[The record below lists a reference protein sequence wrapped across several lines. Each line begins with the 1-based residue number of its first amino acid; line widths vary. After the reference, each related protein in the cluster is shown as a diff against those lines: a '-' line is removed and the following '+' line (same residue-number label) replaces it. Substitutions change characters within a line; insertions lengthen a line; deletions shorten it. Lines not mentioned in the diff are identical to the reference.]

1 MIYYTWAFKRQV
13 AFALLS
19 LTLGHLFDHIPEQN
33 SARAH
38 FLWSQSCFWQ
48 QLFCPTAGSS
58 RLLSKDKMNY
68 SGVQASLLSSSQISY
83 GMKPKQQVKNKKII
97 GVTLNLLR
105 IDSAVA
111 YKWMV
116 ILSDHCLCACHW
128 QMFFN

>member
-1 MIYYTWAFKRQV
+1 
-13 AFALLS
+13 
-19 LTLGHLFDHIPEQN
+19 
-33 SARAH
+33 
-38 FLWSQSCFWQ
+38 
-48 QLFCPTAGSS
+48 
-58 RLLSKDKMNY
+58 MNY

-83 GMKPKQQVKNKKII
+83 GMKAKQQVKNKKII